1 MRVKNKLTEKKIWQ
15 KLNLLQK
22 KLPGAHFTKIESS
35 TINGIPDVYCC
46 YQYCG
51 FWLELKAK
59 QGKNLNVSKYQ
70 IAWHLKHKGAGGL
83 SYILNWPLIH
93 VPPKLYEIR
102 EPGVPVPAN
111 EVPVPVIII
120 KNALACDPGFSGP
133 VPAQRETAQNP

>member
-1 MRVKNKLTEKKIWQ
+1 MRVKNKLTEKKIWNH
-15 KLNLLQK
+15 LNLLQK

-46 YQYCG
+46 YQGCS

-70 IAWHLKHKGAGGL
+70 TAWHLKHKGAGGL
-83 SYILNWPLIH
+83 CYILNWPLIH
-93 VPPKLYEIR
+93 VTPKLYEIR

-120 KNALACDPGFSGP
+120 KNALAGDPGF
-133 VPAQRETAQNP
+133 PALRPSVRETSQNP